1 MRWNGIK
8 SFRRHS
14 RVLRGIM
21 EPQIRC
27 STLAIL
33 TVKESRFNSWQRKPF
48 IFLYLFFSD
57 LVGGPVRIFFF
68 FFVRILWVG
77 KLGKKN
83 LYCKNK

>member
-27 STLAIL
+27 STSAIL

-68 FFVRILWVG
+68 FFFW
-77 KLGKKN
+77 LGSCGWAN
-83 LYCKNK
+83 